1 MKKKFLYVLLLMFG
15 LLVGCTADKP
25 TKYGQLLTESSTKTI
40 NDFYDV
46 EIVREDVEIVEEDLS
61 KAGLSSYCHL
71 ASYYSNDEEEI
82 EKVLKE
88 EFYGTWYSTKN
99 DSSIEINEQYFGN
112 IEYGV
117 YYAIHIGDV
126 FNLVR
131 LYELGN
137 EQNAFFLYDRK
148 AEYYKNELLCIT
160 ITVIDASGQQEIYRN
175 MSHVDY
181 EILKEL
187 KEK

>member
-25 TKYGQLLTESSTKTI
+25 TKYGQLLTKTYNHTTGI
-40 NDFYDV
+40 AVYS
-46 EIVREDVEIVEEDLS
+46 EELPIVEEDFN
-61 KAGLSSYCHL
+61 KAGLSSLCHL
-71 ASYYSNDEEEI
+71 AWFYSNDEEEI
-82 EKVLKE
+82 EKLLKE
-88 EFYGTWYSTKN
+88 EYYGTWYSTKN
-99 DSSIEINEQYFGN
+99 DSSIEINEKYFAD

-117 YYAIHIGDV
+117 YYAIPMGDV
-126 FNLVR
+126 FSLVR

-137 EQNAFFLYDRK
+137 EQNAFFLYDK
-148 AEYYKNELLCIT
+148 KTEYYKKEKICTT
-160 ITVIDASGQQEIYRN
+160 ITVIDATGQQEIYRN